1 MVCLFEAKLPP
12 LLNHEHVRH
21 PHVPAQV
28 VETFIGAVV
37 EVQADTCEEVNKR
50 EWHRFLDRKG
60 SDLGRAGLSQGLSMG
75 LESHEINAAH
85 TVALSGSLLLASR
98 CMQICKSCKYPVG
111 VVGAV
116 QEGERITMPRP

>member
-1 MVCLFEAKLPP
+1 MLL

-21 PHVPAQV
+21 PNVPAQV
-28 VETFIGAVV
+28 VEAFIGAVV
-37 EVQADTCEEVNKR
+37 EVQADTREEVDKR

-85 TVALSGSLLLASR
+85 TVALSGIICFSR
-98 CMQICKSCKYPVG
+98 RDVCRSANLVSIL
-111 VVGAV
+111 
-116 QEGERITMPRP
+116 